1 MRMSNTKGKIVRRYG
16 ENIFGNPKFDRLLK
30 RKAEIR
36 RDNRRRPRRMSEF
49 GRQLREKQKLKFIYG
64 LTEKQFRNLFDRAK
78 RMDGVTG
85 HNFLSLL
92 ERRLDNVVF
101 QAGMASS
108 RKQARQFV
116 NHGHFLLNGRRVDV
130 PSIATKDS
138 DHIAVRN
145 KKTTAEM
152 IRKQLSHNSNY
163 PVPAWILITP
173 DTLSAKIIALPTAEQ
188 INVNIEEQLVVEYYS
203 R

>member
-1 MRMSNTKGKIVRRYG
+1 MRLSNTKGKIVRRYG

-30 RKAEIR
+30 RKAEMR

-49 GRQLREKQKLKFIYG
+49 GKQLREKQKLKFIYG

-130 PSIATKDS
+130 PSIAIKSS
-138 DHIAVRN
+138 DHITTRE

-163 PVPAWILITP
+163 PVPAWILSAP
-173 DTLSAKIIALPTAEQ
+173 DTLSAKIVSLPTAEQ
-188 INVNIEEQLVVEYYS
+188 ININIEEQLVVEYYS